1 MARILPRPAGRGPAL
16 VGLIVGLVLAIG
28 PAWVGLAD
36 VLAVGG
42 AAPPATPP
50 AAAGPPP
57 GAAPVTTDPTAP
69 ARPAPTPGAPVRV
82 RAPAIG
88 LDAPVVSVGVR
99 TDGQM
104 EVPDRVADVGW
115 YRFGPTP
122 GASTGSAVL
131 AGHVDDRVQGAGAF
145 VDLGGL
151 RPGDEVTVDAPGG
164 AVVHRVREV
173 RTYSKEALPV
183 ADLFRETGPSRLVLV
198 TCDGPFD
205 TDAGRYRDNLVVVA
219 DPG

>member
-16 VGLIVGLVLAIG
+16 VGLVVGLVLAIG

-36 VLAVGG
+36 VHAVGG
-42 AAPPATPP
+42 PGPPAIPP
-50 AAAGPPP
+50 AAAGPAP
-57 GAAPVTTDPTAP
+57 GAADPTGP
-69 ARPAPTPGAPVRV
+69 VRPASTPGAPVRV

-88 LDAPVVSVGVR
+88 LDARVLAVGVQG
-99 TDGQM
+99 DGQM

-115 YRFGPTP
+115 YRFGPVP
-122 GASTGSAVL
+122 GAATGSAVL

-164 AVVHRVREV
+164 GVVHRVREV
-173 RTYSKEALPV
+173 RTYAKEELPV

-205 TDAGRYRDNLVVVA
+205 TDTRRHRDNLVVVA
-219 DPG
+219 DPA